1 MIDAW
6 WSSAPRRRFGGIAS
20 LRQRFRRCQV
30 TDPGGRPTFAPSRRF
45 DQARENEE
53 RPKDLADVGATS
65 MLQPRR
71 IDRTGR
77 PRNEEFDMRRGSA
90 FSRFAGG
97 CRTIVGGVTIMA
109 AMTIAMA
116 SAGIVSARS
125 DSAAVREPV
134 GNTSGSWMRA
144 SAVSRSTLGSCPTRS
159 MSSIPRRSRTERS
172 TCGSRERSSRASRN
186 TDTGKSV
193 TENVGGPA
201 TVTIRPD
208 GVVTFDGQGLAWF
221 WFDAVGRAAT
231 GEPGLVFTAGHAVDR
246 LDPGSRR
253 RSVLQ
258 ARRAVV
264 PAGRG
269 GGRGNQPSR
278 RIPA

>member
-1 MIDAW
+1 
-6 WSSAPRRRFGGIAS
+6 
-20 LRQRFRRCQV
+20 
-30 TDPGGRPTFAPSRRF
+30 
-45 DQARENEE
+45 
-53 RPKDLADVGATS
+53 

-97 CRTIVGGVTIMA
+97 RRTIVGGVTIMA

-134 GNTSGSWMRA
+134 GNTPGELDA
-144 SAVSRSTLGSCPTRS
+144 SICGFPIHVGVVSDKEYVIHSSTLSDGTVNVRF
-159 MSSIPRRSRTERS
+159 TGTLVERF
-172 TCGSRERSSRASRN
+172 TN

-201 TVTIRPD
+201 TLTIDPN

-231 GEPGLVFTAGHAVDR
+231 GQPGLVFTAGHAVDR
-246 LDPGSRR
+246 FGPGIQETFSLSGRQ
-253 RSVLQ
+253 VDGCQLL
-258 ARRAVV
+258 
-264 PAGRG
+264 AG
-269 GGRGNQPSR
+269 
-278 RIPA
+278 